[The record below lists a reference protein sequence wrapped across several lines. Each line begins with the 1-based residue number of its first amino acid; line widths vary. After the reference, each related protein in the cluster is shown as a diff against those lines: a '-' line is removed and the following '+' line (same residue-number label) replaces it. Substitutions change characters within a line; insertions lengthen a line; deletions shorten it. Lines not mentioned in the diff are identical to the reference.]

1 MAAGPGE
8 GATSPPEEDQ
18 SQETACSLTVPEWK
32 AIADLEEQHDEEV
45 LEAAEDVPEWKAI
58 AEDPSLEV
66 EEAVPEAAAAVP
78 EAAAA
83 AAEISGG
90 EEAIKVVLEGK
101 FNADSEAG
109 VADEAVPECKII
121 EEETAVAEAVPETA
135 AAEAVPVTAAAE
147 AVPEAAAA
155 EAVPETAAAEAVPET
170 AAAEAVPEEVV
181 VAVSED
187 VVAEQ
192 PPTEEVIVA
201 VTEEEVSATSKV
213 LEDNTG
219 RLKIMTTVHRKYFV
233 SFLFTTFYCLF

>member
-155 EAVPETAAAEAVPET
+155 EAVPETAAAEAVPE
-170 AAAEAVPEEVV
+170 EVV

>member
-147 AVPEAAAA
+147 AVPE
-155 EAVPETAAAEAVPET
+155 T

-233 SFLFTTFYCLF
+233 SFLFYYILLLVLNLKIDLK

>member
-155 EAVPETAAAEAVPET
+155 EAVPETAAAEAVPE
-170 AAAEAVPEEVV
+170 EVV

-192 PPTEEVIVA
+192 PPTEGVIVA
-201 VTEEEVSATSKV
+201 VIEEEVSATSKV

-219 RLKIMTTVHRKYFV
+219 RLKIMTTVHRNYFV
-233 SFLFTTFYCLF
+233 SFLFYYILLFVLKT

>member
-135 AAEAVPVTAAAE
+135 AAEAVPETAA
-147 AVPEAAAA
+147 V
-155 EAVPETAAAEAVPET
+155 EAVPETAADQPSS
-170 AAAEAVPEEVV
+170 EEVV